1 MLETTWKNG
10 IMKDGRSTA
19 ERCTEVPPF
28 TFCGLEMFVLLIIK
42 ERRSELKCYGVML
55 WSLGHSRGDSLT
67 NPMLIIVFSYNF
79 DLKAEFDS
87 N

>member
-42 ERRSELKCYGVML
+42 ERRPELKCYGALVTGPFMRGL
-55 WSLGHSRGDSLT
+55 LFGCPTAKFGTFSRGQ
-67 NPMLIIVFSYNF
+67 PH
-79 DLKAEFDS
+79 
-87 N
+87 